1 MGSDYFNDLNDV
13 KIDINMN
20 LKLGIENIL
29 KKDYKTYYLLEQ
41 GNKGIGISSIVVPM
55 ELLFSTF
62 SCEAISKS
70 IENQMESM
78 KLGLFGI
85 MTSYKDKDKLF
96 KRELLF
102 YSNDKIFSRE
112 NSNIMVLIKEIEED
126 EGFKLHSKQMEN
138 KENEKIMV

>member
-55 ELLFSTF
+55 ELLF
-62 SCEAISKS
+62 
-70 IENQMESM
+70 
-78 KLGLFGI
+78 
-85 MTSYKDKDKLF
+85 
-96 KRELLF
+96 
-102 YSNDKIFSRE
+102 
-112 NSNIMVLIKEIEED
+112 
-126 EGFKLHSKQMEN
+126 
-138 KENEKIMV
+138 